1 MEIEMYDITF
11 IVPLLDR
18 DFYTRVWLKENIRD
32 DCYYIFADGS
42 HDDKNFQIFNGLT
55 SKNIKYIRFNK
66 DQNIGDYIKKMADT
80 SIHLKTKY
88 VMTSDNDDFLNYKG
102 IFKCLNFLEN
112 NIDYAFASGKTL
124 FVRQN
129 EKGDLNNLKYKLI
142 IQSLSGQNLNNLT
155 GVKAIEKYLDN
166 NIEKTGY
173 VWYSIYRSEIFKKIW
188 NSMYTCNIRDG
199 QINELLQTCMSF
211 CYGKYK
217 YINCNHYIR
226 LSNPSQNYARSFLET
241 LAVRLVFNA
250 PVKDEL
256 IKFINYFAKKLD
268 LDKEKIH
275 NIVKKKF
282 VQKKPTAIYLNSLF
296 ETFYLK
302 AFIFVFLRIIHTK
315 FISLKK
321 IINIIN
327 LFFFIKK

>member
-1 MEIEMYDITF
+1 M
-11 IVPLLDR
+11 
-18 DFYTRVWLKENIRD
+18 
-32 DCYYIFADGS
+32 
-42 HDDKNFQIFNGLT
+42 
-55 SKNIKYIRFNK
+55 
-66 DQNIGDYIKKMADT
+66 
-80 SIHLKTKY
+80 
-88 VMTSDNDDFLNYKG
+88 
-102 IFKCLNFLEN
+102 
-112 NIDYAFASGKTL
+112 
-124 FVRQN
+124 
-129 EKGDLNNLKYKLI
+129 KYKLI
-142 IQSLSGQNLNNLT
+142 IQFIGGQNLNNLT
-155 GVKAIEKYLDN
+155 GVKGIEKYLDN
-166 NIEKTGY
+166 NIDKTGY
-173 VWYSIYRSEIFKKIW
+173 VWYSIYRSEIFKKVW
-188 NSMYTCNIRDG
+188 NSMYTSNIRDG
-199 QINELLQTCMSF
+199 QINELLQTCLSF
-211 CYGKYK
+211 YYGKYK

-226 LSNPSQNYARSFLET
+226 LSNPAQSYRKNFPGNFI
-241 LAVRLVFNA
+241 VRLIFNA
-250 PVKDEL
+250 PVKNEL